1 MDKWFKSKWIVRA
14 IALMFAILLYIVV
27 YTDTENGAA
36 KKDYSFFGSTDE
48 SQTIDDVPLNVRI
61 DSEKY
66 VVSGVPDTVS
76 VTVEGSNS
84 NVTRA
89 VKQRNFEVYV
99 DLTKLKGGEHTVE
112 IESANV
118 PDGLSVYMEPKTI
131 DVVMEERSSKE
142 YQVSADFVNQSQ
154 LPPGYELGDRKV
166 SPETVTITS
175 SKSVIDRIS
184 LVKVFVNVAGLKDSI
199 NNREVPVKVYDAQG
213 NELKVHLEP
222 ENVVVSAEI
231 NHPSK
236 TVPVSVV
243 TKGNPP
249 EGYSLKSME
258 ADIDKVKIYG
268 TSSALANIDSVKTE
282 PIDLSK
288 VKKSGKIDTKLD
300 LPDNV
305 AAENGNEVKVTLNME
320 QTKTF
325 SDVDIDVDNLAA
337 EYDLSFTK
345 PKEPKID
352 VTVSGDDETIGK
364 LKKSDFRANID
375 AGGLAEGKHDV
386 PLQISAPDGV
396 EIKDEQQTVKVD
408 ITLPE

>member
-1 MDKWFKSKWIVRA
+1 M
-14 IALMFAILLYIVV
+14 
-27 YTDTENGAA
+27 
-36 KKDYSFFGSTDE
+36 
-48 SQTIDDVPLNVRI
+48 NVRI
-61 DSEKY
+61 DREKY

-99 DLTKLKGGEHTVE
+99 DLTKLKGGEHNVE

-142 YQVSADFVNQSQ
+142 YHVSADFVNQSQ
-154 LPPGYELGDRKV
+154 LPAGYELGNHEIKPD
-166 SPETVTITS
+166 TVTITS

-199 NNREVPVKVYDAQG
+199 NNREVPVKVYDSQG
-213 NELKVHLEP
+213 NELKVHMEP

-249 EGYSLKSME
+249 EGYSLKSMK

-268 TSSALANIDSVKTE
+268 TSSALADIDSVKTE

-288 VKKSGKIDTKLD
+288 VKKSGMIDTKLD
-300 LPDNV
+300 LPDKV
-305 AAENGNEVKVTLNME
+305 AAENGDELKVSLDLE

-325 SDVDIDVDNLAA
+325 EGVDIDVDNLAA
-337 EYDLSFTK
+337 DYDLSFIK
-345 PKEPKID
+345 PKDPKID
-352 VTVSGDDETIGK
+352 VTVSGDDETISK
-364 LKKSDFRANID
+364 LKKSDIRAKID
-375 AGGLAEGKHDV
+375 AGGLVEGKHDMPV
-386 PLQISAPDGV
+386 QITAPDGIK
-396 EIKDEQQTVKVD
+396 IKDGQEDAKVD

>member
-1 MDKWFKSKWIVRA
+1 MDKWFKSKWVVRA
-14 IALMFAILLYIVV
+14 IALMFAVLLYVVV
-27 YTDTENGAA
+27 YTENDTT

-48 SQTIDDVPLNVRI
+48 TQTIDDVPLNVRI
-61 DSEKY
+61 DREKY

-99 DLTKLKGGEHTVE
+99 DLTKLKGGEHNVE

-142 YQVSADFVNQSQ
+142 YHVSADFVNQSQ
-154 LPPGYELGDRKV
+154 LPAGYELGNHEIKPD
-166 SPETVTITS
+166 TVTITS

-199 NNREVPVKVYDAQG
+199 NNREVPVKVYDSQG
-213 NELKVHLEP
+213 NELKVHMEP

-249 EGYSLKSME
+249 EGYSLKSMK

-268 TSSALANIDSVKTE
+268 TSSALADIDSVKTE

-288 VKKSGKIDTKLD
+288 VKKSGMIDTKLD
-300 LPDNV
+300 LPDKV
-305 AAENGNEVKVTLNME
+305 AAENGDELKVSLDLE

-325 SDVDIDVDNLAA
+325 EGVDIDVDNLAA
-337 EYDLSFTK
+337 DYDLSFIK
-345 PKEPKID
+345 PKDPKID
-352 VTVSGDDETIGK
+352 VTVSGDDETISK
-364 LKKSDFRANID
+364 LKKSDIRAKID
-375 AGGLAEGKHDV
+375 AGGLVEGKHDMPV
-386 PLQISAPDGV
+386 QITAPDGIK
-396 EIKDEQQTVKVD
+396 IKDGQEDAKVD